1 MQANPVNYRNLL
13 VSVRRS
19 ITVPSLPAPTFRQ
32 GELRCQ
38 ATGLFVYPA
47 NDLHKAQL
55 LTQLITSHGGI
66 GSGKIIIALLP
77 L

>member
-1 MQANPVNYRNLL
+1 MQANPVNYRQPPGF
-13 VSVRRS
+13 SAPFYHRAIAS
-19 ITVPSLPAPTFRQ
+19 GAHFPA
-32 GELRCQ
+32 GERRCQ